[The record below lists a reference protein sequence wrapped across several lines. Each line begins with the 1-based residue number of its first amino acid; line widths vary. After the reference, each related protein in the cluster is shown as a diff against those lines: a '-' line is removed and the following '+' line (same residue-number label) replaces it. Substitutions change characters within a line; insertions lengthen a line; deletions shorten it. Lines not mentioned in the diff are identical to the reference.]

1 MRKVME
7 GAEIAHDRLIEPPQP
22 VVATVRVK
30 IRSKIRSNRQLHTT
44 RRLQSGPTQGPFG
57 RNMNNIWALHGPST
71 HQEAFGRQAHPQLAV
86 PRDLDAMHQEF
97 INRQPAI
104 RRANLIDLMGLMG
117 LLTNPLMTL
126 TGPDQADLVLARMQ
140 SPNEFSERHR
150 HTVDFGRVGLGDKGD
165 PKRPL
170 G

>member
-1 MRKVME
+1 
-7 GAEIAHDRLIEPPQP
+7 
-22 VVATVRVK
+22 
-30 IRSKIRSNRQLHTT
+30 
-44 RRLQSGPTQGPFG
+44 
-57 RNMNNIWALHGPST
+57 
-71 HQEAFGRQAHPQLAV
+71 
-86 PRDLDAMHQEF
+86 
-97 INRQPAI
+97 
-104 RRANLIDLMGLMG
+104 MG

-165 PKRPL
+165 SQRPL

>member
-1 MRKVME
+1 
-7 GAEIAHDRLIEPPQP
+7 
-22 VVATVRVK
+22 
-30 IRSKIRSNRQLHTT
+30 
-44 RRLQSGPTQGPFG
+44 
-57 RNMNNIWALHGPST
+57 MNNIWALHGPST

-104 RRANLIDLMGLMG
+104 RRANLIDLIGLIGLIGLMGLMG

-126 TGPDQADLVLARMQ
+126 TGPDQADLVLARLQ
-140 SPNEFSERHR
+140 TPNELGQCHS

-165 PKRPL
+165 PQRPL

>member
-1 MRKVME
+1 
-7 GAEIAHDRLIEPPQP
+7 
-22 VVATVRVK
+22 
-30 IRSKIRSNRQLHTT
+30 
-44 RRLQSGPTQGPFG
+44 
-57 RNMNNIWALHGPST
+57 
-71 HQEAFGRQAHPQLAV
+71 
-86 PRDLDAMHQEF
+86 MHQEF
-97 INRQPAI
+97 LNRQPAI
-104 RRANLIDLMGLMG
+104 PRASLIDLMGLMG

-170 G
+170 RWVVELCD